1 MQLVSITTNYDDVK
15 TVETNK
21 KVLSQGKFHDN
32 FQSQTVKYRISIIL
46 LIYRAHHYV
55 THLT

>member
-1 MQLVSITTNYDDVK
+1 MVRVCAIPLVSITTNYDDVK

-32 FQSQTVKYRISIIL
+32 FHDNFHSAT
-46 LIYRAHHYV
+46 AFA
-55 THLT
+55 